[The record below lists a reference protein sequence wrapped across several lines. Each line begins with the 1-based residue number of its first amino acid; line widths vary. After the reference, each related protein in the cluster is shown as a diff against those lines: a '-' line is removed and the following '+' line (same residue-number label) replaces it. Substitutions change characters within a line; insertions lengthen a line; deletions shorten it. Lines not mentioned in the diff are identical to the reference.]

1 MPPLGQH
8 QERNGILLDA
18 LGEQTKGEAST
29 LLSSFF
35 SIFFLIIIIFRITSH
50 IEKGRCDVG
59 IRMRIISLKRAQRLC
74 TWSQVWAAM
83 GRAVPH
89 RVVTPAAPVGQAVGP
104 GGVGVLGW
112 GVWHYQSTS

>member
-1 MPPLGQH
+1 
-8 QERNGILLDA
+8 
-18 LGEQTKGEAST
+18 
-29 LLSSFF
+29 
-35 SIFFLIIIIFRITSH
+35 
-50 IEKGRCDVG
+50 
-59 IRMRIISLKRAQRLC
+59 MRIISLKRAQRLC

-89 RVVTPAAPVGQAVGP
+89 QAVTPAAPVGQAVGP